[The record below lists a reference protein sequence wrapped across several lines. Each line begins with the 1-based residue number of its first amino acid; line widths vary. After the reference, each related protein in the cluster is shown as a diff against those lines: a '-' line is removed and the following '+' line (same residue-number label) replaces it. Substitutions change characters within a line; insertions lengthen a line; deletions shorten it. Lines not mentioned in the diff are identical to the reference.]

1 MWQRVL
7 LGVAIGIPVTA
18 VVAVAAVLG
27 LLFGA
32 SVLLDA
38 SGCGSIDPTD
48 AANYSSVA
56 VLNDTNSPVILDDCP
71 GAYCHA
77 DELPVRIAPGQR
89 FHDDAACGAAGSDM
103 TSWRVRRTDGTVLGY
118 VAVATPRKHD
128 GLVFRVS
135 RASQDRRTP
144 TPSG

>member
-7 LGVAIGIPVTA
+7 LGVAIAIPVTA
-18 VVAVAAVLG
+18 AIAVLG
-27 LLFGA
+27 LLLGA

-38 SGCGSIDPTD
+38 SGCGSTDPTD
-48 AANYSSVA
+48 PANYSSVA
-56 VLNDTNSPVILDDCP
+56 ILNDTHGTVILDDCP

-77 DELPVRIAPGQR
+77 DGLPVRIAPGRR
-89 FHDDAACGAAGSDM
+89 FRDDAACGAADSDM

-118 VAVATPRKHD
+118 VAVATPDKHD

-135 RASQDRRTP
+135 RASQSRRTP
-144 TPSG
+144 TPIG